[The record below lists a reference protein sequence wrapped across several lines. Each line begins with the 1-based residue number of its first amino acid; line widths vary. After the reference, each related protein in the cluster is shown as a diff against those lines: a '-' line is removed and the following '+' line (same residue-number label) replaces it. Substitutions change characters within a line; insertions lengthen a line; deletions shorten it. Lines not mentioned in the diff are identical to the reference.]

1 MTANGSRSTESEACE
16 DADDGYDGKELD
28 EGEGG
33 LLTQRSPRTERIV
46 FCLRNIRSERSGL
59 GVSKYFL
66 VKRGESG
73 CSHSYEHN
81 FRSQISKGKK
91 QFVYVGGVT
100 GGDLDHWVAGGV
112 GFAGD

>member
-1 MTANGSRSTESEACE
+1 MSPNGTSSTESEACE
-16 DADDGYDGKELD
+16 DADDGDDGKEFD

-66 VKRGESG
+66 VKRGENR
-73 CSHSYEHN
+73 CSHSYDHN
-81 FRSQISKGKK
+81 FRSQNSKGKK
-91 QFVYVGGVT
+91 QFVHVGGVT
-100 GGDLDHWVAGGV
+100 GGDIDHWAAGGV
-112 GFAGD
+112 RLASD